1 LSAFVIPFADVTPS
15 ARSAP
20 IVAARL
26 AARLSAFAKGGAS
39 SLSAI
44 LAQMSSAV
52 RVAETLDLGMFLL
65 PHHRNARFR
74 GGERGLGPGRYEG
87 NGVRGRISLDN
98 LVFCGHWAAFAAR
111 LKAASS
117 RQVPQK
123 QTT

>member
-1 LSAFVIPFADVTPS
+1 VTPS

-52 RVAETLDLGMFLL
+52 RVAETLDLGMFLC
-65 PHHRNARFR
+65 PITATR
-74 GGERGLGPGRYEG
+74 G
-87 NGVRGRISLDN
+87 
-98 LVFCGHWAAFAAR
+98 FAAAS
-111 LKAASS
+111 AALV
-117 RQVPQK
+117 RAVMRATACGGAFHL
-123 QTT
+123 TT